1 MPDEQ
6 SLITGQTITELPAS
20 ADVVI
25 IGGGIVGAASAF
37 WLARSGRTPVIL
49 EREAG
54 LATVTTSS
62 SAHCIRAQFSEPEN
76 IAMMSESLGYFERFA
91 DLLDVSP
98 EVGSIALQ
106 QQGYL
111 FATTKPEERPD
122 FEFRVARQ
130 QSMGL
135 ADVELLDG
143 EEIRYRWPWLSV
155 RNRLAALSGNETAGS
170 TAARQ
175 RRSSRTPQRRQ
186 SSLEPRFWKLNAMD
200 LASPASAP
208 IVGRLPQ
215 TLSS

>member
-6 SLITGQTITELPAS
+6 SLITGQIITELPAS

-37 WLARSGRTPVIL
+37 WLARSGRRPVIL

-122 FEFRVARQ
+122 FEIRVARQ

-143 EEIRYRWPWLSV
+143 EEIRYRWPWLSSEIV
-155 RNRLAALSGNETAGS
+155 LRRFPATRRLDRRLQGSGALRARRQGANPLWNHGSGN
-170 TAARQ
+170 
-175 RRSSRTPQRRQ
+175 
-186 SSLEPRFWKLNAMD
+186 
-200 LASPASAP
+200 
-208 IVGRLPQ
+208 
-215 TLSS
+215 